1 MYTVI
6 QYLHSLWAYLVVI
19 MIFIAVSN
27 ALFGLIGKRPYAFR
41 DFRIALFT
49 LIVTHLQILI
59 GLVLFFL
66 SPMVHWFNAS
76 TDKSLMMKDAQLRLV
91 NLEHPLM
98 MIIAIALITIGFV
111 RHKKKVESKSKFR
124 VILIFYGIGLLLI
137 LARIPWNL
145 WF

>member
-1 MYTVI
+1 
-6 QYLHSLWAYLVVI
+6 

-137 LARIPWNL
+137 LAR
-145 WF
+145 